1 MFVRQ
6 TLGVSCIAVDIIGST
21 YCQMRAS
28 SLGHRPD
35 ATVEIVFVLNYT

>member
-6 TLGVSCIAVDIIGST
+6 TLDVSYIAVDIIGST
-21 YCQMRAS
+21 YYRMYAS

>member
-6 TLGVSCIAVDIIGST
+6 TLDVSYIAVDIIGST
-21 YCQMRAS
+21 YYRMHAS
-28 SLGHRPD
+28 SLSHRPD